1 AQPKRPRAGAARDP
15 TAGDRRG
22 VEDPAGWESPHP
34 RGPAPGTFLPVPHSH
49 LSPPAS
55 SLVGSSPSAHF
66 PSPVPTPRRKP
77 NPPPHGHPVRAVP
90 CPTVERHPKP
100 QTHGTARPASTA
112 SQHQH
117 GRARPRGIV
126 EARVLLLP
134 PRTHAPVGGL
144 FSPPL
149 RAAGVLR
156 RQRGNHASHGVRDGG
171 RPWRRRVARLRGA
184 RGARGRVA
192 GLGLAARGRWRRA
205 LVAVASLQDHHLEP
219 PPSRARAV
227 APQADE
233 HEEEGVHVNVNGAAA
248 AAAET
253 SSPHLVPGKTVRVR
267 FVLKKQCAFG
277 QSVYLVGDA
286 PALGLWDP
294 SNASALKWAES
305 HEWILEKDLPA
316 NELIEFKFLL
326 RDSAGKLHWQN
337 GPNRS
342 FQTGETANTLV
353 VFEDWDDVK
362 NQKIEEQ
369 EGVED
374 IGIEQAVVSDDSES
388 RKGGTAL
395 EDELHMDNNQEV
407 KEDESIVVAEE
418 DKQSAVPTDASV
430 QVDLVKTNDANPQ
443 KSMLHKEQEIL
454 DELCGKEDLENS
466 SISCADESY
475 AEKTGDNILSE
486 DGVPVENGLTTAYE
500 HDLLWGW
507 KALQQ
512 LLMNLGSKMDT
523 T

>member
-1 AQPKRPRAGAARDP
+1 MESVTAAVRGASLARAPAA
-15 TAGDRRG
+15 
-22 VEDPAGWESPHP
+22 
-34 RGPAPGTFLPVPHSH
+34 
-49 LSPPAS
+49 
-55 SLVGSSPSAHF
+55 LVHGS
-66 PSPVPTPRRKP
+66 
-77 NPPPHGHPVRAVP
+77 
-90 CPTVERHPKP
+90 
-100 QTHGTARPASTA
+100 
-112 SQHQH
+112 
-117 GRARPRGIV
+117 
-126 EARVLLLP
+126 
-134 PRTHAPVGGL
+134 
-144 FSPPL
+144 
-149 RAAGVLR
+149 
-156 RQRGNHASHGVRDGG
+156 
-171 RPWRRRVARLRGA
+171 A
-184 RGARGRVA
+184 RGARRVV
-192 GLGLAARGRWRRA
+192 GVGLAARGRRRA
-205 LVAVASLQDHHLEP
+205 LVAVASLQDHPEP
-219 PPSRARAV
+219 LSSRAPEGGAVAV

-233 HEEEGVHVNVNGAAA
+233 EEGVHLNG

-253 SSPHLVPGKTVRVR
+253 SSPQLAPGKTVRVR

-326 RDSAGKLHWQN
+326 QDSAGKLHWQN

-362 NQKIEEQ
+362 NQKIEEE
-369 EGVED
+369 EGVEAV
-374 IGIEQAVVSDDSES
+374 GVEQAVVSDDSES
-388 RKGGTAL
+388 RKGTVL
-395 EDELHMDNNQEV
+395 EDELQMDDNHQV

-418 DKQSAVPTDASV
+418 DNYSAVATNASV
-430 QVDLVKTNDANPQ
+430 QVDLVKANEANPQ

-454 DELCGKEDLENS
+454 DELCGKEGLENS

-475 AEKTGDNILSE
+475 AEKTEGDNILSE

-512 LLMNLGSKMDT
+512 LLMSLGFKMDT